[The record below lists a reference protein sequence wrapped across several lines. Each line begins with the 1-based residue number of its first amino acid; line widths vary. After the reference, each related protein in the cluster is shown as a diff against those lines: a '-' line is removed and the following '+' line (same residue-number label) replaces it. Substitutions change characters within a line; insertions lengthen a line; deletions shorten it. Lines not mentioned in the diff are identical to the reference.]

1 MASNFEFYSPTRVIF
16 GKGTEQRVG
25 ALVREYGGTRVL
37 IVYGGKSAVRSGVL
51 DRAEKSLAEAGIS
64 SWTLGG
70 VVPNPHLDKVYEGIR
85 IGKENSIDFLLAVGG
100 GSVIDTAKAIA
111 YGLAEPEKDVW
122 ELYEHTRTA
131 SKCLPVASIL
141 TIAAAGSETS
151 NSSVITRVDT
161 HQKRAYNDD
170 ISRPKFALMD
180 PELTKT
186 LPDYQTESGCADIM
200 MHTMERYFTN
210 GGNME
215 LTDVLAEG
223 LLRTVM
229 KNAVILHTD
238 PANYEA
244 RAEVMWAGSLSHNGL
259 TGCGIASGD
268 FMSHKLEHEMGGMF
282 DVTHGAGLA
291 ALWPSW
297 ARYVYKDCLPRFVR
311 FARNVMGV
319 TTDGTDLDI
328 LESPFRKM
336 FSVRVFWLVLL
347 TLFGV
352 VTSTFVAAQEEILSQ
367 VIVLA
372 AFIAPIVDMGG
383 NAGSQS
389 ATLVIRAMALG
400 DVSLRWQDV
409 WRVVRRELPVAAALG
424 LVVAGMETVLAWF
437 SKGIDLDVLLVVGA
451 GMGVAGAALATILS
465 QGLSC
470 IWVLRFLTGPKTLL
484 RLKKENVRFRP
495 ALILPCVALGTATFI
510 MQASESVI
518 SVCFN
523 SSLLKYGD
531 DIAVGAMTILS
542 SVMQFAMLPLQGIA
556 QGAQPITSYNYGA
569 RNTQRVRQTFRL
581 LLKVCLCYSVALW
594 AVIQL
599 CPGAFARIFTPNAAL
614 VAFTVPALRIYCGA
628 LFLFGIQIACQMTF
642 VSIGAAGC
650 SIIVAVLRKFVL
662 LLPLIYLM
670 PRLLAD
676 QTMAVYTAEPVA
688 DAIAVTCT
696 AILFT
701 VQFRKALRKL
711 DAED

>member
-51 DRAEKSLAEAGIS
+51 DRAENSLAEAGLS

-85 IGKENSIDFLLAVGG
+85 IGKENSIDFLL
-100 GSVIDTAKAIA
+100 
-111 YGLAEPEKDVW
+111 
-122 ELYEHTRTA
+122 
-131 SKCLPVASIL
+131 VASIL

-170 ISRPKFALMD
+170 ISRPKFAIMD

-215 LTDVLAEG
+215 LTDALAEG

-291 ALWPSW
+291 AIWPSW

-319 TTDGTDLDI
+319 TTDGTD
-328 LESPFRKM
+328 
-336 FSVRVFWLVLL
+336 
-347 TLFGV
+347 
-352 VTSTFVAAQEEILSQ
+352 EEI
-367 VIVLA
+367 
-372 AFIAPIVDMGG
+372 
-383 NAGSQS
+383 
-389 ATLVIRAMALG
+389 AL
-400 DVSLRWQDV
+400 
-409 WRVVRRELPVAAALG
+409 
-424 LVVAGMETVLAWF
+424 
-437 SKGIDLDVLLVVGA
+437 KGIDAMVDLYHSI
-451 GMGVAGAALATILS
+451 GM
-465 QGLSC
+465 
-470 IWVLRFLTGPKTLL
+470 
-484 RLKKENVRFRP
+484 P
-495 ALILPCVALGTATFI
+495 ASFHELGIDPTDAQIDEMARRCLEASGSALGSA
-510 MQASESVI
+510 
-518 SVCFN
+518 
-523 SSLLKYGD
+523 K
-531 DIAVGAMTILS
+531 
-542 SVMQFAMLPLQGIA
+542 
-556 QGAQPITSYNYGA
+556 
-569 RNTQRVRQTFRL
+569 
-581 LLKVCLCYSVALW
+581 
-594 AVIQL
+594 
-599 CPGAFARIFTPNAAL
+599 
-614 VAFTVPALRIYCGA
+614 
-628 LFLFGIQIACQMTF
+628 
-642 VSIGAAGC
+642 
-650 SIIVAVLRKFVL
+650 
-662 LLPLIYLM
+662 
-670 PRLLAD
+670 
-676 QTMAVYTAEPVA
+676 
-688 DAIAVTCT
+688 
-696 AILFT
+696 
-701 VQFRKALRKL
+701 KL
-711 DAED
+711 DLDDMIAIYRAANH